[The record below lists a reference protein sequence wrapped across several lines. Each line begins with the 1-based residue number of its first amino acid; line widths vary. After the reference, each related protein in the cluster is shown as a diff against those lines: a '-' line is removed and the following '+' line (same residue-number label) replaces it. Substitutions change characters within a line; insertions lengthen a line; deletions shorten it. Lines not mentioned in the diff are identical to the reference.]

1 MSRRWE
7 RLLLIFSLA
16 VNAAFV
22 SLAAVHLRSSE
33 PAPAQIERPQARFSP
48 RWQRRRAFILGHRLG
63 LDPAQRE
70 AIHAR
75 LATMGPDFAAAKEE
89 MAQARQ
95 EFFRALARNDV
106 HAARIARARLSVVQ
120 ARIDSLSA
128 EAMLREIEHLS
139 PDQREGY
146 LRMMARPMPWD
157 RPPSAHPP
165 PPPPPPPD

>member
-7 RLLLIFSLA
+7 RLVLVFSLA

-33 PAPAQIERPQARFSP
+33 PAPAQIERPQARISS
-48 RWQRRRAFILGHRLG
+48 RWQRRRASVLGRRLG
-63 LDPAQRE
+63 LDRAQRD

-75 LATMGPDFAAAKEE
+75 LATMGPDFAAVREE
-89 MAQARQ
+89 LSRARQ
-95 EFFRALARNDV
+95 EFFRALARNDAQ
-106 HAARIARARLSVVQ
+106 AARAARARLSLAQ
-120 ARIDSLSA
+120 ARLDSLSA

-139 PDQREGY
+139 PDQRERY
-146 LRMMARPMPWD
+146 LRMMARPMPWG

-165 PPPPPPPD
+165 PPPPPPPE